1 MEILI
6 GMLGAVICIGI
17 FILGFFFGRETVKP
31 KTVDLTE
38 PTPDE
43 LVQIQEER
51 QRLIDD
57 QKAFRELMNYNAN
70 IAYSVKPT
78 GE

>member
-6 GMLGAVICIGI
+6 GMSGAVICIGI
-17 FILGFFFGRETVKP
+17 FILGFFFGRETVKS